1 MLTANEFP
9 MHAHHCQAD
18 EPGSSQIAF
27 RAVLIAEDT
36 AQPSAS
42 LRNAGS
48 SQRRLLVGWAHP
60 LAPTLSD
67 RFHHSLWRPRSGCRK
82 RVGGSR
88 FTPLGVCRNVVQK
101 WRHALRV
108 PESNPGTRDLRHLV
122 KSASASPARR
132 RALMRAR
139 HPTAILIREQAL
151 RGRPRPLVR
160 RSTSKQVRDRMA
172 RTGRHIDPDLR
183 LWICNE
189 VSLLGTVRDEK
200 IARQINR
207 RRAAVRA

>member
-1 MLTANEFP
+1 

-139 HPTAILIREQAL
+139 TP
-151 RGRPRPLVR
+151 PRSSFVNKR
-160 RSTSKQVRDRMA
+160 CAD
-172 RTGRHIDPDLR
+172 
-183 LWICNE
+183 
-189 VSLLGTVRDEK
+189 
-200 IARQINR
+200 
-207 RRAAVRA
+207 VRAHWCAPPLLNKCVTEWHELGGTLIPTCGSGFATRSVS